1 MDDTQKARNR
11 VAYFKTLQKA
21 GVDTTILD
29 KKYGDKLENATMD
42 AKSNYGVAYDG
53 SLIECALGTL
63 AYIGLSV
70 AGIGKKHINGDGGE
84 SFETLFPGVDRASVV
99 KVCLLQH
106 IAKCIEYVDQDEDW
120 KKTKLGQNYKYAD
133 TNSMKIGLRS
143 LWMATDCGI
152 KFTEDEAEAMCIN
165 DADISESSVKHHMSG
180 LASIVRCANEL
191 MWTSFKQ
198 KMKK

>member
-1 MDDTQKARNR
+1 MDDTQKAKNR
-11 VAYFKTLQKA
+11 VAYFKTLQRA

-29 KKYGDKLENATMD
+29 ARYGKKLEDATMD
-42 AKSNYGVAYDG
+42 VKPNYGVSYDG
-53 SLIECALGTL
+53 SLIECVLGTL
-63 AYIGLSV
+63 AYIGLSI
-70 AGIGKKHINGDGGE
+70 AGIGKKRMNGDDGE

-106 IAKCIEYVDQDEDW
+106 IAKCIEYEAQDEEW

-180 LASIVRCANEL
+180 LASVVRCANEL

>member
-1 MDDTQKARNR
+1 MDDTQKAKNR

-21 GVDTTILD
+21 GVDTTILEE
-29 KKYGDKLENATMD
+29 KYGKKLEDATMD

-63 AYIGLSV
+63 AYIGLSI
-70 AGIGKKHINGDGGE
+70 AGIGKKRTNEDGGE
-84 SFETLFPGVDRASVV
+84 IFDALFPGVDRASVV

-106 IAKCIEYVDQDEDW
+106 IAKCIEYETQDEDW
-120 KKTKLGQNYKYAD
+120 KRTKLGQNYKYAD

-180 LASIVRCANEL
+180 LASIVRCANAL
-191 MWTSFKQ
+191 MWASFKQ